1 MSRINI
7 GTWNLCLGLPNK
19 RDNFTDTL
27 RRNNIGICCL
37 QETEIQMGFPENI
50 LNCNGFNLELE
61 MNTTKKRVGIYI
73 RKNIKYRR
81 REDLEKAGMH
91 IVIIDVMLDVQ
102 IRVIS

>member
-1 MSRINI
+1 
-7 GTWNLCLGLPNK
+7 
-19 RDNFTDTL
+19 
-27 RRNNIGICCL
+27 
-37 QETEIQMGFPENI
+37 MGFPENI